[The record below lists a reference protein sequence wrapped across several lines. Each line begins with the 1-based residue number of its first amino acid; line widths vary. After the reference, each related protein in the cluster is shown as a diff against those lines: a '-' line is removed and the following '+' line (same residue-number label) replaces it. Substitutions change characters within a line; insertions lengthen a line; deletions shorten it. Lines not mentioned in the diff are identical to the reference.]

1 MRTYHTRLSLDAEA
15 ADALK
20 EYATLFGRAMRTL
33 HAYRR
38 RHLEIDKPEF
48 MRRFDLTARQYNALT
63 FTLDGM
69 ESSIRELR
77 PGQIVDLKRRID
89 AVVRKRGNETRPAK
103 IHHLTRR
110 IGSLLLRLKAL
121 ESDTGVRLCFGS
133 RKLFNTQHHLEESA
147 LGSHAEWREAWTAK
161 RSSQF
166 FVLGSKDE
174 KSGCQGCVLTHL
186 GDDRFVVRLR
196 LNGAIRRYISLEV
209 RFAHGAEHLVEALR
223 VKQAIS
229 YRFLCDN
236 KGWRILA
243 TTKALK
249 IRTQSRLAMGCVGVD
264 LNVGFVAVSQTDRFG
279 NLVDACNVPLSL
291 EGTSKHQAKTAIA
304 ECVKV
309 VVEHAAGVGK
319 PLSIERLDF
328 AKKKAQLSYASAG
341 RQRMLSSFA
350 YRAFERIL
358 LARSHDAGVEV
369 CRVSSAYS
377 SKIGRQKYARRY
389 GLSVHLA
396 AALVLARRAQRFRD
410 RYVPSGRGHSAST
423 CKDRCGHVSA
433 RVDDTQRLRK
443 SAERSPRSDPRE
455 RTGASTQRPG
465 ASDQS
470 VQPGESPGRKSPA
483 RRVRPT
489 SRITRFVD
497 PQACHRCLS
506 D

>member
-1 MRTYHTRLSLDAEA
+1 VRTYHTRLSLDAQA
-15 ADALK
+15 SSALK
-20 EYATLFGRAMRTL
+20 EYATLFGRALRTL
-33 HAYRR
+33 HAHRR
-38 RHLEIDKPEF
+38 RRLEIDKPEF
-48 MRRFDLTARQYNALT
+48 MRRFDLTSRQYNALK

-77 PGQIVDLKRRID
+77 PGQIVDLQRRID
-89 AVVRKRGNETRPAK
+89 AAVRKRDNESRPAK

-110 IGSLLLRLKAL
+110 VDSLRLRLKVL
-121 ESDTGVRLCFGS
+121 ESDAGVRLCFGS
-133 RKLFNTQHHLEESA
+133 RKLFNAQHHLEENA
-147 LGSHAEWREAWTAK
+147 LGSHAEWRDAWTAK

-174 KSGCQGCVLTHL
+174 SSGCQGCVLTHL
-186 GDDRFVVRLR
+186 GDDRFLVRLR
-196 LNGAIRRYISLEV
+196 LNGAIRRWVSFEA
-209 RFAHGAEHLVEALR
+209 RFAWGAEHLVEALR

-229 YRFLCDN
+229 YRFLYDE
-236 KGWRILA
+236 KGWRIFA
-243 TTKALK
+243 TTKALDK
-249 IRTQSRLAMGCVGVD
+249 PAQSRLATGCVGVD

-279 NLVDACNVPLSL
+279 NLVDAFNVPLPL
-291 EGTSKHQAKTAIA
+291 AGTSLHQAKTAIA

-309 VVEHAAGVGK
+309 IVAHAARAGK

-328 AKKKAQLSYASAG
+328 AKKKVQLSYASAG

-369 CRVSSAYS
+369 RRVNPAYS

-410 RYVPSGRGHSAST
+410 RYVPSGRGHSLST
-423 CKDRCGHVSA
+423 CKDRCGHVWA
-433 RVDDTQRLRK
+433 RVEGTQRLRK
-443 SAERSPRSDPRE
+443 SAERSPRGDPRE
-455 RTGASTQRPG
+455 RTDACTQRPR

-470 VQPGESPGRKSPA
+470 VQPGGSPGRESPA
-483 RRVRPT
+483 RHVRPT
-489 SRITRFVD
+489 SRITGFVG
-497 PQACHRCLS
+497 P
-506 D
+506 

>member
-1 MRTYHTRLSLDAEA
+1 MRTCHARLWLDAQA
-15 ADALK
+15 SGALK
-20 EYATLFGRAMRTL
+20 EYATLFGRALRTL
-33 HAYRR
+33 HAHRR
-38 RHLEIDKPEF
+38 RRLEIDKPEF
-48 MRRFDLTARQYNALT
+48 MRRFDLTSRQYNALK

-77 PGQIVDLKRRID
+77 PGQIVDLQRRID
-89 AVVRKRGNETRPAK
+89 AAVRKRDNETRPAR

-110 IGSLLLRLKAL
+110 VASLRSRLQVL
-121 ESDTGVRLCFGS
+121 ESDAGVRLCFGS
-133 RKLFNTQHHLEESA
+133 RKLFNAQHHLEENA
-147 LGSHAEWREAWTAK
+147 LGSHADWREAWTAK

-174 KSGCQGCVLTHL
+174 SSGCQGCGLTHL
-186 GDDRFVVRLR
+186 GGDRFVVRLR
-196 LNGAIRRYISLEV
+196 LNGAIRRVVSFEV
-209 RFAHGAEHLVEALR
+209 RFAHGAEHLVEALA

-229 YRFLCDN
+229 YRFLCDEN
-236 KGWRILA
+236 GWRIFA

-249 IRTQSRLAMGCVGVD
+249 VAAQSRLATGCVGAD

-279 NLVDACNVPLSL
+279 NLVDAFNVPLSL
-291 EGTSKHQAKTAIA
+291 AGTSLHQAKTAIA
-304 ECVKV
+304 ECAKV
-309 VVEHAAGVGK
+309 VVAHAARVGK

-369 CRVSSAYS
+369 CHVSPAYS

-443 SAERSPRSDPRE
+443 SAERSPRGDPRD
-455 RTGASTQRPG
+455 RTAACTQRPR

-470 VQPGESPGRKSPA
+470 VQPGGNPGRESPAK
-483 RRVRPT
+483 RVRPT

-497 PQACHRCLS
+497 P
-506 D
+506 

>member
-1 MRTYHTRLSLDAEA
+1 VRTYHARVGLDAEA
-15 ADALK
+15 SAALK
-20 EYATLFGRAMRTL
+20 DYATLFGRALRTL
-33 HAYRR
+33 HAHRR
-38 RHLEIDKPEF
+38 RGRELTKPEF
-48 MRRFDLTARQYNALT
+48 MRRFDLTSRQYNALK

-77 PGQIVDLKRRID
+77 PGQIVDLQRRID
-89 AVVRKRGNETRPAK
+89 AVCRKREGESRPEK

-110 IGSLLLRLKAL
+110 VESLRLRLKVL
-121 ESDTGVRLCFGS
+121 ESDADVRLCFGS
-133 RKLFNTQHHLEESA
+133 RKLFNAQHHLEENA
-147 LGSHAEWREAWTAK
+147 LGSHAEWRDAWTAK

-174 KSGCQGCVLTHL
+174 SAGCQGCVLTHL
-186 GDDRFVVRLR
+186 GGDRFVVRLR
-196 LNGAIRRYISLEV
+196 LNGVLRRVVSFEV
-209 RFAHGAEHLVEALR
+209 RFAHGAEHLVDALR

-229 YRFLCDN
+229 YRFLCDE
-236 KGWRILA
+236 KGWRIFA
-243 TTKALK
+243 TTKALE
-249 IRTQSRLAMGCVGVD
+249 IRAQSRLASGCVGVD

-279 NLVDACNVPLSL
+279 NLVDAFNVPLPLADTSL
-291 EGTSKHQAKTAIA
+291 HQAKTAIA

-309 VVEHAAGVGK
+309 VVEHAARVGK
-319 PLSIERLDF
+319 PLSVERLDF

-358 LARSHDAGVEV
+358 SARSHDAGVEV
-369 CRVSSAYS
+369 CRVSPAYS

-423 CKDRCGHVSA
+423 CKDRCGHVLA
-433 RVDDTQRLRK
+433 RVDDTQRSRK
-443 SAERSPRSDPRE
+443 SAERSPRGDPRE
-455 RTGASTQRPG
+455 RTAACRQRPR

-470 VQPGESPGRKSPA
+470 VQPGGNPGRQSPA

-489 SRITRFVD
+489 SRITRFAD
-497 PQACHRCLS
+497 P
-506 D
+506 